1 MRPDTMGPRSEEPG
15 ETPPVDEALTTE
27 EVPAERLASPRA
39 IAWARRKRA
48 FGRLAKTYRKNPMGM
63 WGLAILILFVL
74 VAIFAPV
81 ISNKETM
88 DPTCECTGAPL
99 EPPSSEFW
107 FGTDNLG
114 RSVYTMTVWG
124 ARISLTVGLAA
135 TLISMV
141 IGALIGI
148 AAGYYGGWLE
158 TGLMRLTDWFL
169 VLPWLALA
177 IVLAS
182 VLGRSLAIIILV
194 IGITSWPGTAR
205 IVRAQALSVK
215 TRPYVE
221 RSRGLGASNWHLIS
235 RHILPNVGPLIFAN
249 TILTVAIAILSEST
263 LAFLGL
269 GDPLSVSW
277 GTMLDFAF
285 SAGAAST
292 GKWWWLLPPGLAI
305 VLIVLAFTMCGF
317 ALDEILNPKLR
328 ER

>member
-1 MRPDTMGPRSEEPG
+1 MRPGSVGP
-15 ETPPVDEALTTE
+15 PPERPEGVVVDEAGAAGE
-27 EVPAERLASPRA
+27 APPVRLAGPRA
-39 IAWARRKRA
+39 ISWARRKRA
-48 FGRLAKTYRKNPMGM
+48 LGRLARTYRRSAMGM
-63 WGLAILILFVL
+63 WGLGILIFFIL
-74 VAIFAPV
+74 VALLAPV
-81 ISNKETM
+81 ITNEATM
-88 DPTCECTGAPL
+88 DPTCACVGEPL
-99 EPPSSEFW
+99 QAPSSEFW

-158 TGLMRLTDWFL
+158 TALMRLTDWFL

-221 RSRGLGASNWHLIS
+221 RSRALGASNWHLITH
-235 RHILPNVGPLIFAN
+235 HILPNVGPLIFAN

-269 GDPLSVSW
+269 GDPLSISW

-285 SAGAAST
+285 SAGAATT

>member
-1 MRPDTMGPRSEEPG
+1 MRPGIEEPTG
-15 ETPPVDEALTTE
+15 QLPPDLDEKLD
-27 EVPAERLASPRA
+27 VPPERLMSPRR
-39 IAWARRKRA
+39 IAWARRKRS
-48 FGRLAKTYRKNPMGM
+48 FVRLAKTYRRSPMGM
-63 WGLAILILFVL
+63 WGLGILVFFIL
-74 VAIFAPV
+74 VAVFAPL
-81 ISNKETM
+81 ISNEATM
-88 DPTCECTGAPL
+88 DPTCPCTGDPL

-135 TLISMV
+135 TLISMA
-141 IGALIGI
+141 IGALVGI
-148 AAGYYGGWLE
+148 TAGYYGGRLE
-158 TGLMRLTDWFL
+158 SALMRLTDWFL

-205 IVRAQALSVK
+205 VVRAQSLSVK

-221 RSRGLGASNWHLIS
+221 RSRALGASNWHLIS

-285 SAGAAST
+285 SAGAATT
-292 GKWWWLLPPGLAI
+292 GIWWWLLPPGLAI
-305 VLIVLAFTMCGF
+305 VFVVLAFTMCGF

>member
-1 MRPDTMGPRSEEPG
+1 MRPDNIGPLPEKPDDSV
-15 ETPPVDEALTTE
+15 VDEALTTE
-27 EVPAERLASPRA
+27 ELPPERLASPRA
-39 IAWARRKRA
+39 IGWARRKRA
-48 FGRLAKTYRKNPMGM
+48 FGRMAKTYRKNPMGM
-63 WGLAILILFVL
+63 WGLGILIFFVL

-81 ISNKETM
+81 ISNEATM
-88 DPTCECTGAPL
+88 DPTCECTGEPL
-99 EPPSSEFW
+99 EPPSREFW

-114 RSVYTMTVWG
+114 RSVYTQTVWG
-124 ARISLTVGLAA
+124 ARVSLTVGLAA

-182 VLGRSLAIIILV
+182 VLGRSLSIIILV

-221 RSRGLGASNWHLIS
+221 RSRALGASNWHLIS

-269 GDPLSVSW
+269 GDPLTVSW

-285 SAGAAST
+285 SAGAATT

-305 VLIVLAFTMCGF
+305 VFIVLAFTMCGF

>member
-1 MRPDTMGPRSEEPG
+1 MRPGTIGPTGAGPI
-15 ETPPVDEALTTE
+15 PPVEDL
-27 EVPAERLASPRA
+27 EVPAERLLSPRR
-39 IAWARRKRA
+39 IVWARRKRA
-48 FGRLAKTYRKNPMGM
+48 FQRTAKTYRKSKMGM
-63 WGLAILILFVL
+63 AGLAILVFFVL
-74 VAIFAPV
+74 VAVFAPL
-81 ISNKETM
+81 IADEATM
-88 DPTCECTGAPL
+88 DPTSPATGDAYQ
-99 EPPSSEFW
+99 PPSSEFW

-114 RSVYTMTVWG
+114 RSIYAMTVFG
-124 ARISLTVGLAA
+124 SRISLTVGLSA
-135 TLISMV
+135 TLISMA
-141 IGALIGI
+141 IGSIIGI
-148 AAGYYGGWLE
+148 FAGYYGGWLE

-182 VLGRSLAIIILV
+182 LLGRSLSIIILV

-221 RSRGLGASNWHLIS
+221 RARALGASNWHLIT

-249 TILTVAIAILSEST
+249 TILTVAIAILSETT
-263 LAFLGL
+263 LSFLGL
-269 GDPLSVSW
+269 GDPLAVSW

-285 SAGAAST
+285 SAGAATT
-292 GKWWWLLPPGLAI
+292 GQWWWLLPPGLAI
-305 VLIVLAFTMCGF
+305 VLVVLAFTMCGF

>member
-1 MRPDTMGPRSEEPG
+1 MRAEPILPGEAPPPTEEP
-15 ETPPVDEALTTE
+15 PPRPPKTI
-27 EVPAERLASPRA
+27 SPRR
-39 IAWARRKRA
+39 IVWARRRRA
-48 FGRLAKTYRKNPMGM
+48 FVRVAKMYRKNAMGM
-63 WGLAILILFVL
+63 WGLGILIAFILIAIL
-74 VAIFAPV
+74 APLLADR
-81 ISNKETM
+81 STM
-88 DPTCECTGAPL
+88 DPTSPTTGAPY
-99 EPPSSEFW
+99 EPPSAHFW

-114 RSVYTMTVWG
+114 RSVYAMTIFG
-124 ARISLTVGLAA
+124 SRISLTVGLAA
-135 TLISMV
+135 TIISMV

-158 TGLMRLTDWFL
+158 SVLMRLTDWFL

-205 IVRAQALSVK
+205 IVRAQVLSVK

-221 RSRGLGASNWHLIS
+221 RARALGASDWHLIVH
-235 RHILPNVGPLIFAN
+235 HILPNVGPLIFAN

-269 GDPLSVSW
+269 GDPLSISW
-277 GTMLDFAF
+277 GTMLEFAF
-285 SAGAAST
+285 NAGAATT
-292 GKWWWLLPPGLAI
+292 GRWWWLLPPGLAI
-305 VLIVLAFTMCGF
+305 VLVVLAFTMCGF

>member
-1 MRPDTMGPRSEEPG
+1 MRTEPIEPRGDAPIQVPEEP
-15 ETPPVDEALTTE
+15 PVP
-27 EVPAERLASPRA
+27 EVPPSPRK
-39 IAWARRKRA
+39 IVWARRKRSTIRIA
-48 FGRLAKTYRKNPMGM
+48 RMYRKNPMGM
-63 WGLAILILFVL
+63 WGLAILMFFIL
-74 VAIFAPV
+74 VAVFAPL
-81 ISNKETM
+81 IADKATM
-88 DPTCECTGAPL
+88 DPTCACTGAAY
-99 EPPSSEFW
+99 EPPSAEFW

-114 RSVYTMTVWG
+114 RSVYTQTVFG

-135 TLISMV
+135 TAISMV
-141 IGALIGI
+141 IGSLIGI
-148 AAGYYGGWLE
+148 AAGYYGGKTE
-158 TGLMRLTDWFL
+158 TFLMRLTDWFL

-182 VLGRSLAIIILV
+182 VLGRSLFIIILV

-221 RSRGLGASNWHLIS
+221 RSRALGASNWHLIS

-249 TILTVAIAILSEST
+249 TILTVAIAILSETT
-263 LAFLGL
+263 LSFLGL
-269 GDPLSVSW
+269 GDPLAVSW

-285 SAGAAST
+285 SAGAATT
-292 GKWWWLLPPGLAI
+292 GTWWWLVPPGLAI
-305 VLIVLAFTMCGF
+305 VFVVLAFTMCGF

>member
-1 MRPDTMGPRSEEPG
+1 MRPDLEEPTG
-15 ETPPVDEALTTE
+15 QPPPDLDEKLDIE
-27 EVPAERLASPRA
+27 PDRLASPRK
-39 IAWARRKRA
+39 IAWARRRKALRRVA
-48 FGRLAKTYRKNPMGM
+48 TTYRKSTMGM
-63 WGLAILILFVL
+63 WGLGVLIFFIL
-74 VAIFAPV
+74 VAVFAPL
-81 ISNKETM
+81 ISNQDTM
-88 DPTCECTGAPL
+88 DPTCTCTGAPL
-99 EPPSSEFW
+99 EPPSAEFW

-221 RSRGLGASNWHLIS
+221 RSRALGASNWHLIT

-277 GTMLDFAF
+277 GTMLEFAF
-285 SAGAAST
+285 SAGAATT

-305 VLIVLAFTMCGF
+305 VFVVLAFTMCGF

>member
-1 MRPDTMGPRSEEPG
+1 MRPDTIEPSG
-15 ETPPVDEALTTE
+15 EPPVTLDEQLPPETPVTSARRI
-27 EVPAERLASPRA
+27 V
-39 IAWARRKRA
+39 WARRKRA
-48 FGRLAKTYRKNPMGM
+48 FLRVAKTYRKSAMGM
-63 WGLAILILFVL
+63 WGLAILLFFVL
-74 VAIFAPV
+74 VAVFAPL
-81 ISNKETM
+81 IADRDTM
-88 DPTCECTGAPL
+88 DPTCPCTGAAYESPN
-99 EPPSSEFW
+99 SEFW

-114 RSVYTMTVWG
+114 RSVYTMTVFG

-135 TLISMV
+135 TLISMT

-148 AAGYYGGWLE
+148 FAGYYGGWLE

-182 VLGRSLAIIILV
+182 VLGRSLGIIILV

-215 TRPYVE
+215 SRPYVE
-221 RSRGLGASNWHLIS
+221 RSRALGASNWHLIS

-249 TILTVAIAILSEST
+249 TILTVAIAILSETT
-263 LAFLGL
+263 LSFLGL

-285 SAGAAST
+285 SAGAATT
-292 GKWWWLLPPGLAI
+292 GTWWWLVPPGLAI
-305 VLIVLAFTMCGF
+305 VFVVLAFTMCGF